1 VSKPV
6 EISLAAFSSVAIG
19 ADGTDVEVL
28 FPERD
33 LALGLN
39 LPPALAA
46 EELRPTSQNAY
57 TGRNFLYETS

>member
-6 EISLAAFSSVAIG
+6 EVSLTAFSSVAFG

-33 LALGLN
+33 LVLG
-39 LPPALAA
+39 
-46 EELRPTSQNAY
+46 
-57 TGRNFLYETS
+57 